1 MTRWILGLSILT
13 ALLCAVPAASAFAQ
27 QRDPG
32 CEDRTMV
39 STGGRMPN
47 NPGTLAV
54 RWTGYSNFELVY
66 QNQILLL
73 DAYFDRG
80 SIYPPLGFKAED
92 VSRAHVILVG
102 HGHHDHMSD
111 AASVAIRTGAVVVG
125 APITTEKLLAQ
136 RVPPAQVRTVT
147 GKGGEALRFE
157 HFTVQ
162 PILARHGDPPAD
174 VRTAFGEALERTTRA
189 PTPEQVA
196 EQRAIHERGTNDR
209 RIPTEGTIAYLITLD
224 DGYRIMYR
232 DSGGAVTPFETAAM
246 AAIGGVD
253 LALVATSAAILPA
266 LTSQQAVEYARTY
279 RPAAFM
285 PAHHD
290 ASANELWRPTEPL
303 FTAIKEVDPS
313 IVTISKLYREP
324 TCFDTTQKR
333 R

>member
-1 MTRWILGLSILT
+1 MMRWILGLSILT

-47 NPGTLAV
+47 NLGTLAV

-162 PILARHGDPPAD
+162 PILSPAMETRPPMCERHSVRRLSAQLGRPHPNRWRSSGPFTSAEPTIDAFRPRARSRISSPWT
-174 VRTAFGEALERTTRA
+174 TAIGSC
-189 PTPEQVA
+189 
-196 EQRAIHERGTNDR
+196 
-209 RIPTEGTIAYLITLD
+209 IA
-224 DGYRIMYR
+224 
-232 DSGGAVTPFETAAM
+232 TAA
-246 AAIGGVD
+246 
-253 LALVATSAAILPA
+253 
-266 LTSQQAVEYARTY
+266 AR
-279 RPAAFM
+279 
-285 PAHHD
+285 
-290 ASANELWRPTEPL
+290 
-303 FTAIKEVDPS
+303 
-313 IVTISKLYREP
+313 
-324 TCFDTTQKR
+324 
-333 R
+333 